1 MLDGAVGCH
10 SVDEGG
16 ERLVDCA
23 EEGGALEPGAP
34 GAEAEAAVAGWE
46 PQSHHPAFL
55 CGCRRRG
62 GGCEWDA
69 GDEAVEDED
78 DAVEPDEDPLAVLRV
93 AARGE
98 VVEEGGDAVSEEAER
113 LVAVADGAEYLP
125 EEFGIGLC
133 FV

>member
-1 MLDGAVGCH
+1 M
-10 SVDEGG
+10 
-16 ERLVDCA
+16 
-23 EEGGALEPGAP
+23 
-34 GAEAEAAVAGWE
+34 
-46 PQSHHPAFL
+46 
-55 CGCRRRG
+55 
-62 GGCEWDA
+62 
-69 GDEAVEDED
+69 EDED
-78 DAVEPDEDPLAVLRV
+78 DAVEPDEDPLAVFRV

>member
-1 MLDGAVGCH
+1 M
-10 SVDEGG
+10 
-16 ERLVDCA
+16 
-23 EEGGALEPGAP
+23 
-34 GAEAEAAVAGWE
+34 
-46 PQSHHPAFL
+46 
-55 CGCRRRG
+55 
-62 GGCEWDA
+62 
-69 GDEAVEDED
+69 EDED

-98 VVEEGGDAVSEEAER
+98 VVEEGGNAVPEEAER